1 MPLSGAMRVWVA
13 GELVVAGDVVIGA
26 ALGLSGRALVAGE
39 LGERVLILAAA
50 VALFFVPAEL
60 VLRFPAVRGRWWF
73 WAGTSVPAVL
83 WVPAM
88 PFALLAA
95 GPPLDGTT
103 GLALLAG
110 GVVGAVMVVIG
121 GASAALE
128 GRRGKPE
135 A

>member
-1 MPLSGAMRVWVA
+1 MPFSGAMRVWVA
-13 GELVVAGDVVIGA
+13 GELVVAADAVVGA
-26 ALGLSGRALVAGE
+26 ALGVAGRALASGE
-39 LGERVLILAAA
+39 LGERIVILAAA

-60 VLRFPAVRGRWWF
+60 ALRFPAVRGRWWF
-73 WAGTSVPAVL
+73 WASASVPAIL

-88 PFALLAA
+88 PFAFLAA
-95 GPPLDGTT
+95 GPPLDGSA
-103 GLALLAG
+103 GLTILAG

-128 GRRGKPE
+128 ARRGEPE